1 MIERLLGWLEF
12 LICSSLHLEKLAKW
26 LQDKRQKLIF
36 GCTPPIV

>member
-1 MIERLLGWLEF
+1 
-12 LICSSLHLEKLAKW
+12 LEKLAKW